1 MKLSDLTS
9 TEQVNAEALENPAV
23 RADWGT
29 VRRSA
34 AR

>member
-9 TEQVNAEALENPAV
+9 AEQVKAEALKNPAV
-23 RADWGT
+23 RASGT
-29 VRRSA
+29 ARRSP